1 MRRTSPPLTWTA
13 LVRALKSP
21 VMNYGGIAKEIE
33 NMPVSENDFF
43 CCTDNYNYIDF

>member
-1 MRRTSPPLTWTA
+1 MRKTSPPLTWTA

-43 CCTDNYNYIDF
+43 AVHVNTLISNL